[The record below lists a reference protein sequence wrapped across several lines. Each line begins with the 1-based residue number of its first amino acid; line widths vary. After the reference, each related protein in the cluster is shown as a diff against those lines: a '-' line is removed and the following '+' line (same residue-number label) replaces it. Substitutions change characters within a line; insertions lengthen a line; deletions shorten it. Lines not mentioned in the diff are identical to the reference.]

1 MDIFAS
7 VSSLAQRKAFGIEFH
22 KSLSA
27 AIAIQAG
34 TTLPERE
41 LFARR
46 LSDFA
51 YSSRD
56 VGDKVDGINSRAIA
70 AFSVRRRH
78 VAGLTR
84 SVDALRL

>member
-1 MDIFAS
+1 MLLNAAPWLARGSFVEVVLVLTADDFAS

-56 VGDKVDGINSRAIA
+56 VGDKVRCSA
-70 AFSVRRRH
+70 
-78 VAGLTR
+78 
-84 SVDALRL
+84 